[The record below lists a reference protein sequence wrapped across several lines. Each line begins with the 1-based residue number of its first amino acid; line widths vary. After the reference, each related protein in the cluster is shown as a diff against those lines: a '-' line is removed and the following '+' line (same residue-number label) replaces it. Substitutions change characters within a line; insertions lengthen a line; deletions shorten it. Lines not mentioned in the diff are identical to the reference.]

1 MADESGVRE
10 RDADDADDL
19 GNADPGGRDDT
30 DHLDGPDGPD
40 HDGRGPRRWIG
51 VAVAVVLALAVG
63 YVAGLL
69 TPSLRTPGDA
79 SAEAGFARD
88 MSTHHAQAVQMAM
101 VAYQRATTPE
111 VRQIAY
117 DIATTQENQIGIM
130 HTWLDHWGDSINSTN
145 VPMSWMP
152 DGSAALDNGLMPGMA
167 TPAQLN
173 QLQAATGRNVDV
185 LFCQLMLRHHLG
197 GLHMVEGILASTHN
211 GEVRDLAIAMKNGQS
226 GEVTRLRELLTGLGA
241 QPL

>member
-1 MADESGVRE
+1 MSGEDTDVRE
-10 RDADDADDL
+10 QDA
-19 GNADPGGRDDT
+19 GWT
-30 DHLDGPDGPD
+30 GPHGPVE
-40 HDGRGPRRWIG
+40 GVAARRPRTW
-51 VAVAVVLALAVG
+51 VAVAVAIVLALAAG

-69 TPSLRTPGDA
+69 TPSLRSPGDS

-101 VAYQRATTPE
+101 VAYQRASTPE

-145 VPMSWMP
+145 MPMSWMP
-152 DGSAALDNGLMPGMA
+152 DGSAALENGLMPGMA
-167 TPAQLN
+167 TPAQLS
-173 QLQAATGRNVDV
+173 QLQAATGRDVDI

-197 GLHMVEGILASTHN
+197 GLHMVDGILAKSHD
-211 GEVRDLAIAMKNGQS
+211 GEVRDLATAMKNGQT
-226 GEVTRLRELLTGLGA
+226 GEVTRLRELLTNLGA
-241 QPL
+241 KPL